1 MGPIQVFIT
10 LVMVLLCATSVVSY
24 LQIGFYRYSCGPA
37 EFTVKDEVR
46 KAFMKDKGVAA
57 GLLRMHFRDC
67 FVRSG
72 GLGYDVP
79 AGRRDGRASKASEA
93 TTNLP
98 SPIFKT
104 KQLT

>member
-1 MGPIQVFIT
+1 
-10 LVMVLLCATSVVSY
+10 
-24 LQIGFYRYSCGPA
+24 
-37 EFTVKDEVR
+37 
-46 KAFMKDKGVAA
+46 MKDKGVAA

-67 FVRSG
+67 FSG

-98 SPIFKT
+98 SPAFNA
-104 KQLT
+104 KQLTQSFAAKGLTQEDMVVLSRMGPIGVVTGQAGEIRANCRVINSKNA